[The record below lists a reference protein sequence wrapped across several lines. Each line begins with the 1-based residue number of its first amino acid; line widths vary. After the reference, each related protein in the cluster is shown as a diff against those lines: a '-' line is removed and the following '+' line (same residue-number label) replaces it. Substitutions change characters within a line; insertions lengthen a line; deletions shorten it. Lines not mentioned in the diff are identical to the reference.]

1 MIRHLSIDIETYS
14 SVSIRDAGLYKYV
27 QSGDFKVLLFAYSFD
42 GEYPKIIDL
51 AQGEHIPLDVQI
63 ALFSPEVIKHAYNA
77 AFEWYCL
84 SKHFQ
89 VRAQEKWL
97 SQWRCTMVHGLYC
110 GMIGGLG
117 KVGEALG
124 LPADKQKDRIGS
136 SLIQKFCVPG
146 KTGKPVSP
154 EQEPE
159 KWALFKKYCIQ
170 DVVTEMEVERRL
182 SAFPIPDTVQAEWEQ
197 DMRVNAA
204 GVRLDMDLA
213 EGAVAFSDAE
223 TAGLLAQAKAVTGLS
238 NPNSPAQLKA
248 WIGDNLGEVPSSLS
262 KAAVEELL
270 DREDLPPKVRAA
282 LELRQKLGKTSV
294 SKYKAMLDCVCP
306 DGRIRGLLQFYGA
319 SRTGRWAGRLVQ
331 MQNLPRNYIEE
342 LDYAR
347 DLVKTGR
354 VDELSL
360 VFGNVPD
367 TLSQLIR
374 TAFIPAEGHRFVV
387 ADFSAIEARVIA
399 WLAGE
404 QWRMQAF
411 ADGEDIYC
419 ASASRIYGVPVVKH
433 GENGH
438 LRQKGKIAELACI
451 AEGQLVLT
459 NHGLVPIEQVTTDDL
474 LWDGGGWVKHDGVI
488 YKGEREVITYEGLTA
503 TPDHLVWIRGESRP
517 VHFGTAAACGAH
529 LVQSGNGRH
538 AVRLG
543 EDHRP
548 GEKVEQ
554 NMEQVLRP
562 DRMQELWVGTVDDS
576 GKPYTRNIKRLSAVL
591 SAEADPEMAGQEA
604 HSSKA
609 KMRKS
614 KRRRVCKLRRPRH
627 SLSIS
632 KRYGCGTISDRGVRA
647 SGSGNGDRP
656 DRRQRGLCSGQY
668 PLCDA
673 HEKQSKQ
680 AHNSSDRVRPA
691 LLAIQLHSYYP
702 EAVERYDAGGNHS
715 GCRGRSDG
723 APEVL
728 ETDLRTARVYDIR
741 NAGEH
746 HRFTVSGKL
755 VHNCGYGGSV
765 GAMKAMGGANLTD
778 EELKQIVDDWRKA
791 SPNIPRLWYRLENA
805 AMDAIRTGAPVM
817 ANGLVFRYEGTPEGL
832 RFLTVQL
839 PSGRKL
845 FYCNPFFA
853 PNRFGNDS
861 IHYYGVN
868 TGSWGELETYGGKL
882 TENVVQAIARD
893 CLAFAM
899 KNIKAAGYRIVMHIH
914 DEVILDVPEER
925 ADLDTVCKLMCQPI
939 PWAEGLLLNADGFV
953 GDYYKKD

>member
-1 MIRHLSIDIETYS
+1 MSIDIETYS
-14 SVSIRDAGLYKYV
+14 SVNIKDAGLYKYV

-42 GEYPKIIDL
+42 GGYPKIVDL
-51 AQGEHIPLDVQI
+51 AQGEQIPLDVQI

-89 VRAQEKWL
+89 VGAQEKWL
-97 SQWRCTMVHGLYC
+97 CQWRCTMVHGLYC

-124 LPADKQKDRIGS
+124 LPEDKKKQKIGS

-146 KTGKPVSP
+146 KNGRPVSP
-154 EQEPE
+154 AQEPE

-270 DREDLPPKVRAA
+270 GRDDLPPKVRAA

-331 MQNLPRNYIEE
+331 MQNLPRNYIDE

-347 DLVKTGR
+347 ELVKARR
-354 VDELSL
+354 VQELSL

-374 TAFIPAEGHRFVV
+374 TAFIPAEGHKFVV

-404 QWRMQAF
+404 EWRTEAF
-411 ADGEDIYC
+411 ANGEDIYC
-419 ASASRIYGVPVVKH
+419 ASASRIFGVPVVKH

-438 LRQKGKIAELACI
+438 LRQKGKIAELAC
-451 AEGQLVLT
+451 
-459 NHGLVPIEQVTTDDL
+459 
-474 LWDGGGWVKHDGVI
+474 
-488 YKGEREVITYEGLTA
+488 
-503 TPDHLVWIRGESRP
+503 
-517 VHFGTAAACGAH
+517 
-529 LVQSGNGRH
+529 
-538 AVRLG
+538 
-543 EDHRP
+543 
-548 GEKVEQ
+548 
-554 NMEQVLRP
+554 
-562 DRMQELWVGTVDDS
+562 
-576 GKPYTRNIKRLSAVL
+576 
-591 SAEADPEMAGQEA
+591 
-604 HSSKA
+604 
-609 KMRKS
+609 
-614 KRRRVCKLRRPRH
+614 
-627 SLSIS
+627 
-632 KRYGCGTISDRGVRA
+632 
-647 SGSGNGDRP
+647 
-656 DRRQRGLCSGQY
+656 
-668 PLCDA
+668 
-673 HEKQSKQ
+673 
-680 AHNSSDRVRPA
+680 
-691 LLAIQLHSYYP
+691 
-702 EAVERYDAGGNHS
+702 
-715 GCRGRSDG
+715 
-723 APEVL
+723 
-728 ETDLRTARVYDIR
+728 
-741 NAGEH
+741 
-746 HRFTVSGKL
+746 
-755 VHNCGYGGSV
+755 GYGGSV
-765 GAMKAMGGANLTD
+765 GAMKAMGGDSLNLTD
-778 EELKQIVDDWRKA
+778 VELKQIVDDWRKA
-791 SPNIPRLWYRLENA
+791 SPNIVRLWYELENA
-805 AMDAIRTGAPVM
+805 ALDVCVHGMPVE
-817 ANGLVFRYEGTPEGL
+817 AAGRVFRLEWAREDL
-832 RFLTVQL
+832 RFLTIQL
-839 PSGRKL
+839 PTGRKL
-845 FYCNPFFA
+845 YYCNPYIGE
-853 PNRFGNDS
+853 NRFGKPS
-861 IHYYGVN
+861 LHYWGAN
-868 TGSWGELETYGGKL
+868 TGNWCDLETYGGKL
-882 TENVVQAIARD
+882 AENVVQAIARD
-893 CLAFAM
+893 CLAAALQR
-899 KNIKAAGYRIVMHIH
+899 IEDAGYRIVMHIH

-925 ADLDTVCKLMCQPI
+925 ADLDEICRLMCEPI
-939 PWAEGLLLNADGFV
+939 DWAPGLLLNADGFI

>member
-1 MIRHLSIDIETYS
+1 MRHMSIDIETYS
-14 SVSIRDAGLYKYV
+14 SVNIKDAGLYKYV

-51 AQGEHIPLDVQI
+51 AQGEQIPLDVQI
-63 ALFSPEVIKHAYNA
+63 ALFSPDVIKHAYNA

-97 SQWRCTMVHGLYC
+97 CQWRCTMVHGLYC
-110 GMIGGLG
+110 GLIGGLG
-117 KVGEALG
+117 KIGEALG

-154 EQEPE
+154 AQEPE
-159 KWALFKKYCIQ
+159 KWHLFKQYCVQ
-170 DVVTEMEVERRL
+170 DVVTEMAVEQRL
-182 SAFPIPDTVQAEWEQ
+182 AAFPVPDFVQREWEQ
-197 DMRVNAA
+197 DMRVNAT

-223 TAGLLAQAKAVTGLS
+223 TDGLLAQAQAVTGLK
-238 NPNSPAQLKA
+238 NPNSPAQLKR
-248 WIGDNLGEVPSSLS
+248 WLSDQLGEEITSLS

-270 DREDLPPKVRAA
+270 EREDLPLKVRKA
-282 LELRQKLGKTSV
+282 LGLRQRLGKTSV
-294 SKYKAMLDCVCP
+294 SKYKAMLECVCP

-347 DLVKTGR
+347 ELVKTGR
-354 VDELSL
+354 VEELAL
-360 VFGNVPD
+360 VFGNVPGI
-367 TLSQLIR
+367 LSQLIR

-411 ADGEDIYC
+411 ANGEDIYC

-438 LRQKGKIAELACI
+438 LRQKGKIAELAC
-451 AEGQLVLT
+451 G
-459 NHGLVPIEQVTTDDL
+459 
-474 LWDGGGWVKHDGVI
+474 
-488 YKGEREVITYEGLTA
+488 YE
-503 TPDHLVWIRGESRP
+503 
-517 VHFGTAAACGAH
+517 
-529 LVQSGNGRH
+529 
-538 AVRLG
+538 
-543 EDHRP
+543 
-548 GEKVEQ
+548 
-554 NMEQVLRP
+554 
-562 DRMQELWVGTVDDS
+562 
-576 GKPYTRNIKRLSAVL
+576 
-591 SAEADPEMAGQEA
+591 
-604 HSSKA
+604 
-609 KMRKS
+609 
-614 KRRRVCKLRRPRH
+614 
-627 SLSIS
+627 
-632 KRYGCGTISDRGVRA
+632 
-647 SGSGNGDRP
+647 
-656 DRRQRGLCSGQY
+656 
-668 PLCDA
+668 
-673 HEKQSKQ
+673 
-680 AHNSSDRVRPA
+680 
-691 LLAIQLHSYYP
+691 
-702 EAVERYDAGGNHS
+702 
-715 GCRGRSDG
+715 
-723 APEVL
+723 
-728 ETDLRTARVYDIR
+728 
-741 NAGEH
+741 
-746 HRFTVSGKL
+746 
-755 VHNCGYGGSV
+755 GSV

-791 SPNIPRLWYRLENA
+791 SPNIVRLWYRLENA

-832 RFLTVQL
+832 RFLTIQL

-845 FYCNPFFA
+845 FYANPFFA

-899 KNIKAAGYRIVMHIH
+899 KNIEAAGYRIVMHIH

-925 ADLDTVCKLMCQPI
+925 ADLGEVCKIMCQTA

>member
-1 MIRHLSIDIETYS
+1 MRHMSIDIETYS
-14 SVSIRDAGLYKYV
+14 SVNIKDAGLYKYV

-154 EQEPE
+154 AQEPE

-223 TAGLLAQAKAVTGLS
+223 TAGLLAQAKAVTGLK

-399 WLAGE
+399 WLAGA

-411 ADGEDIYC
+411 ANGEDIYC

-438 LRQKGKIAELACI
+438 LRQKGKIAELA
-451 AEGQLVLT
+451 
-459 NHGLVPIEQVTTDDL
+459 
-474 LWDGGGWVKHDGVI
+474 
-488 YKGEREVITYEGLTA
+488 
-503 TPDHLVWIRGESRP
+503 
-517 VHFGTAAACGAH
+517 
-529 LVQSGNGRH
+529 
-538 AVRLG
+538 
-543 EDHRP
+543 
-548 GEKVEQ
+548 
-554 NMEQVLRP
+554 
-562 DRMQELWVGTVDDS
+562 
-576 GKPYTRNIKRLSAVL
+576 
-591 SAEADPEMAGQEA
+591 
-604 HSSKA
+604 
-609 KMRKS
+609 
-614 KRRRVCKLRRPRH
+614 
-627 SLSIS
+627 
-632 KRYGCGTISDRGVRA
+632 
-647 SGSGNGDRP
+647 
-656 DRRQRGLCSGQY
+656 
-668 PLCDA
+668 
-673 HEKQSKQ
+673 
-680 AHNSSDRVRPA
+680 
-691 LLAIQLHSYYP
+691 
-702 EAVERYDAGGNHS
+702 
-715 GCRGRSDG
+715 
-723 APEVL
+723 
-728 ETDLRTARVYDIR
+728 
-741 NAGEH
+741 
-746 HRFTVSGKL
+746 
-755 VHNCGYGGSV
+755 CGYGGSV

-832 RFLTVQL
+832 RFLTIQL

-845 FYCNPFFA
+845 FYCNPFFGT
-853 PNRFGNDS
+853 NRFGNES
-861 IHYYGVN
+861 LHYYGAN
-868 TGSWGELETYGGKL
+868 TGNWCELETYGGKI

-893 CLAFAM
+893 CLAAAM
-899 KNIKAAGYRIVMHIH
+899 KNIEAAGYQIVMHIH
-914 DEVILDVPEER
+914 DEVILDAPADR

>member
-89 VRAQEKWL
+89 VSAPEKWL

-117 KVGEALG
+117 KVGETLG

-136 SLIQKFCVPG
+136 SLIQRFCVPG

-154 EQEPE
+154 AQEPE
-159 KWALFKKYCIQ
+159 KWTLFKKYCIQ

-223 TAGLLAQAKAVTGLS
+223 TAGLMEQARAVTGLK

-438 LRQKGKIAELACI
+438 LRQKGKIAELAC
-451 AEGQLVLT
+451 
-459 NHGLVPIEQVTTDDL
+459 
-474 LWDGGGWVKHDGVI
+474 
-488 YKGEREVITYEGLTA
+488 
-503 TPDHLVWIRGESRP
+503 
-517 VHFGTAAACGAH
+517 
-529 LVQSGNGRH
+529 
-538 AVRLG
+538 
-543 EDHRP
+543 
-548 GEKVEQ
+548 
-554 NMEQVLRP
+554 
-562 DRMQELWVGTVDDS
+562 
-576 GKPYTRNIKRLSAVL
+576 
-591 SAEADPEMAGQEA
+591 
-604 HSSKA
+604 
-609 KMRKS
+609 
-614 KRRRVCKLRRPRH
+614 
-627 SLSIS
+627 
-632 KRYGCGTISDRGVRA
+632 
-647 SGSGNGDRP
+647 
-656 DRRQRGLCSGQY
+656 
-668 PLCDA
+668 
-673 HEKQSKQ
+673 
-680 AHNSSDRVRPA
+680 
-691 LLAIQLHSYYP
+691 
-702 EAVERYDAGGNHS
+702 
-715 GCRGRSDG
+715 
-723 APEVL
+723 
-728 ETDLRTARVYDIR
+728 
-741 NAGEH
+741 
-746 HRFTVSGKL
+746 
-755 VHNCGYGGSV
+755 GYGGSV

-832 RFLTVQL
+832 RFLTIQL

-845 FYCNPFFA
+845 FYCNPFFGM
-853 PNRFGNDS
+853 NRFGNDS

-868 TGSWGELETYGGKL
+868 TGNWCELETYGGKI

-893 CLAFAM
+893 CLAAAM
-899 KNIKAAGYRIVMHIH
+899 KNIEAAGYQIVMHIH
-914 DEVILDVPEER
+914 DEVILDAPADR

-939 PWAEGLLLNADGFV
+939 PWAAGLLLNADGFV

>member
-1 MIRHLSIDIETYS
+1 
-14 SVSIRDAGLYKYV
+14 
-27 QSGDFKVLLFAYSFD
+27 
-42 GEYPKIIDL
+42 
-51 AQGEHIPLDVQI
+51 
-63 ALFSPEVIKHAYNA
+63 
-77 AFEWYCL
+77 
-84 SKHFQ
+84 
-89 VRAQEKWL
+89 
-97 SQWRCTMVHGLYC
+97 
-110 GMIGGLG
+110 
-117 KVGEALG
+117 
-124 LPADKQKDRIGS
+124 
-136 SLIQKFCVPG
+136 
-146 KTGKPVSP
+146 
-154 EQEPE
+154 
-159 KWALFKKYCIQ
+159 
-170 DVVTEMEVERRL
+170 
-182 SAFPIPDTVQAEWEQ
+182 
-197 DMRVNAA
+197 
-204 GVRLDMDLA
+204 MDLA

-374 TAFIPAEGHRFVV
+374 TALIPAEGHRFVV

-404 QWRMQAF
+404 QWRMRAF

-438 LRQKGKIAELACI
+438 LRQKGKIAELA
-451 AEGQLVLT
+451 
-459 NHGLVPIEQVTTDDL
+459 
-474 LWDGGGWVKHDGVI
+474 
-488 YKGEREVITYEGLTA
+488 
-503 TPDHLVWIRGESRP
+503 
-517 VHFGTAAACGAH
+517 
-529 LVQSGNGRH
+529 
-538 AVRLG
+538 
-543 EDHRP
+543 
-548 GEKVEQ
+548 
-554 NMEQVLRP
+554 
-562 DRMQELWVGTVDDS
+562 
-576 GKPYTRNIKRLSAVL
+576 
-591 SAEADPEMAGQEA
+591 
-604 HSSKA
+604 
-609 KMRKS
+609 
-614 KRRRVCKLRRPRH
+614 
-627 SLSIS
+627 
-632 KRYGCGTISDRGVRA
+632 
-647 SGSGNGDRP
+647 
-656 DRRQRGLCSGQY
+656 
-668 PLCDA
+668 
-673 HEKQSKQ
+673 
-680 AHNSSDRVRPA
+680 
-691 LLAIQLHSYYP
+691 
-702 EAVERYDAGGNHS
+702 
-715 GCRGRSDG
+715 
-723 APEVL
+723 
-728 ETDLRTARVYDIR
+728 
-741 NAGEH
+741 
-746 HRFTVSGKL
+746 
-755 VHNCGYGGSV
+755 CGYGGSV

-832 RFLTVQL
+832 RFLTIQL

-845 FYCNPFFA
+845 FYCNPFFGT
-853 PNRFGNDS
+853 NRFGNES
-861 IHYYGVN
+861 LHYWGAN
-868 TGSWGELETYGGKL
+868 TGNWCELETYGGKI

-893 CLAFAM
+893 CLAAAM
-899 KNIKAAGYRIVMHIH
+899 KNIEAAGYQIVMHIH
-914 DEVILDVPEER
+914 DEVILDAPADR

-939 PWAEGLLLNADGFV
+939 PWAEGLMLNADGFV

>member
-1 MIRHLSIDIETYS
+1 MGHMSIDIETRS
-14 SVSIRDAGLYKYV
+14 GVDIKKAGLYKYV

-63 ALFSPEVIKHAYNA
+63 ALFSPEYVKHAYNA

-117 KVGEALG
+117 KIGAALG
-124 LPADKQKDRIGS
+124 LPADKQKDKIGS
-136 SLIQKFCVPG
+136 TLIQKFCVPG
-146 KTGKPVSP
+146 KKGFVSP
-154 EQEPE
+154 AQEPQ
-159 KWALFKKYCIQ
+159 KWELFKSYCVQ

-213 EGAVAFSDAE
+213 EGAVAFSEAE
-223 TAGLLAQAKAVTGLS
+223 TDGLMEQARAVTGLK

-347 DLVKTGR
+347 DLVRTGR

-411 ADGEDIYC
+411 ANGEDIYC

-438 LRQKGKIAELACI
+438 LRQKGKIAELA
-451 AEGQLVLT
+451 
-459 NHGLVPIEQVTTDDL
+459 
-474 LWDGGGWVKHDGVI
+474 
-488 YKGEREVITYEGLTA
+488 
-503 TPDHLVWIRGESRP
+503 
-517 VHFGTAAACGAH
+517 
-529 LVQSGNGRH
+529 
-538 AVRLG
+538 
-543 EDHRP
+543 
-548 GEKVEQ
+548 
-554 NMEQVLRP
+554 
-562 DRMQELWVGTVDDS
+562 
-576 GKPYTRNIKRLSAVL
+576 
-591 SAEADPEMAGQEA
+591 
-604 HSSKA
+604 
-609 KMRKS
+609 
-614 KRRRVCKLRRPRH
+614 
-627 SLSIS
+627 
-632 KRYGCGTISDRGVRA
+632 
-647 SGSGNGDRP
+647 
-656 DRRQRGLCSGQY
+656 
-668 PLCDA
+668 
-673 HEKQSKQ
+673 
-680 AHNSSDRVRPA
+680 
-691 LLAIQLHSYYP
+691 
-702 EAVERYDAGGNHS
+702 
-715 GCRGRSDG
+715 
-723 APEVL
+723 
-728 ETDLRTARVYDIR
+728 
-741 NAGEH
+741 
-746 HRFTVSGKL
+746 
-755 VHNCGYGGSV
+755 CGYGGSV

-805 AMDAIRTGAPVM
+805 AMDAIRTGAPVI
-817 ANGLVFRYEGTPEGL
+817 ANGLIFRYEGTPEGL
-832 RFLTVQL
+832 RFLTIQL

-861 IHYYGVN
+861 IHYYGAN
-868 TGSWGELETYGGKL
+868 TGNWCELETYGGKL

-899 KNIKAAGYRIVMHIH
+899 KNIGAAGYQIVMHIH
-914 DEVILDVPEER
+914 DEVILDAPADR
-925 ADLDTVCKLMCQPI
+925 ADLDTVCKLMCQTP

>member
-1 MIRHLSIDIETYS
+1 MRHMSIDIETYS
-14 SVSIRDAGLYKYV
+14 SVNIKDAGLYKYV

-42 GEYPKIIDL
+42 GSIPVVVDL
-51 AQGEHIPLDVQI
+51 AQGEHIPSEVRM
-63 ALFSPEVIKHAYNA
+63 ALFSDDVIKHAYNA

-84 SKHFQ
+84 SKYFG
-89 VRAQEKWL
+89 VNEPKYWL
-97 SQWRCTMVHGLYC
+97 RQWRCTMVHGLYC
-110 GMIGGLG
+110 GLIGGLG

-146 KTGKPVSP
+146 KTGKPVTP
-154 EQEPE
+154 TQEPE

-213 EGAVAFSDAE
+213 EGAVAFSAAE
-223 TAGLLAQAKAVTGLS
+223 TDDLIAQAKALTGLS
-238 NPNSPAQLKA
+238 NPNSPAQLKR

-262 KAAVEELL
+262 KAAVEEMLER
-270 DREDLPPKVRAA
+270 DDLSPKVGAV

-404 QWRMQAF
+404 QWRMDAF
-411 ADGEDIYC
+411 ANGEDIYC
-419 ASASRIYGVPVVKH
+419 ASASKIYGVPVVKH

-438 LRQKGKIAELACI
+438 LRQKGKIAELAC
-451 AEGQLVLT
+451 
-459 NHGLVPIEQVTTDDL
+459 
-474 LWDGGGWVKHDGVI
+474 
-488 YKGEREVITYEGLTA
+488 
-503 TPDHLVWIRGESRP
+503 
-517 VHFGTAAACGAH
+517 
-529 LVQSGNGRH
+529 
-538 AVRLG
+538 
-543 EDHRP
+543 
-548 GEKVEQ
+548 
-554 NMEQVLRP
+554 
-562 DRMQELWVGTVDDS
+562 
-576 GKPYTRNIKRLSAVL
+576 
-591 SAEADPEMAGQEA
+591 
-604 HSSKA
+604 
-609 KMRKS
+609 
-614 KRRRVCKLRRPRH
+614 
-627 SLSIS
+627 
-632 KRYGCGTISDRGVRA
+632 
-647 SGSGNGDRP
+647 
-656 DRRQRGLCSGQY
+656 
-668 PLCDA
+668 
-673 HEKQSKQ
+673 
-680 AHNSSDRVRPA
+680 
-691 LLAIQLHSYYP
+691 
-702 EAVERYDAGGNHS
+702 
-715 GCRGRSDG
+715 
-723 APEVL
+723 
-728 ETDLRTARVYDIR
+728 
-741 NAGEH
+741 
-746 HRFTVSGKL
+746 
-755 VHNCGYGGSV
+755 GYQGSV
-765 GAMKAMGGANLTD
+765 GAMKAMGGTNMSD

-791 SPNIPRLWYRLENA
+791 SPNIVRLWYRLENA

-832 RFLTVQL
+832 RFLTIQL

-845 FYCNPFFA
+845 FYCNPFFGT
-853 PNRFGNDS
+853 NRFGNES
-861 IHYYGVN
+861 LHYWGAN
-868 TGSWGELETYGGKL
+868 TGNWCELETYGGKL

-893 CLAFAM
+893 CLAAALQR
-899 KNIKAAGYRIVMHIH
+899 IEDAGYRIVMHIH

-925 ADLDTVCKLMCQPI
+925 ADLDEICRLMCKPI
-939 PWAEGLLLNADGFV
+939 DWAPGLLLNADGFV

>member
-51 AQGEHIPLDVQI
+51 AQGERLPLDVQI

-124 LPADKQKDRIGS
+124 LPADKQKDRIGG
-136 SLIQKFCVPG
+136 SLIQKFCAPG

-154 EQEPE
+154 AQEPE

-411 ADGEDIYC
+411 ANGEDIYC

-438 LRQKGKIAELACI
+438 LREKGKIAELA
-451 AEGQLVLT
+451 
-459 NHGLVPIEQVTTDDL
+459 
-474 LWDGGGWVKHDGVI
+474 
-488 YKGEREVITYEGLTA
+488 
-503 TPDHLVWIRGESRP
+503 
-517 VHFGTAAACGAH
+517 
-529 LVQSGNGRH
+529 
-538 AVRLG
+538 
-543 EDHRP
+543 
-548 GEKVEQ
+548 
-554 NMEQVLRP
+554 
-562 DRMQELWVGTVDDS
+562 
-576 GKPYTRNIKRLSAVL
+576 
-591 SAEADPEMAGQEA
+591 
-604 HSSKA
+604 
-609 KMRKS
+609 
-614 KRRRVCKLRRPRH
+614 
-627 SLSIS
+627 
-632 KRYGCGTISDRGVRA
+632 
-647 SGSGNGDRP
+647 
-656 DRRQRGLCSGQY
+656 
-668 PLCDA
+668 
-673 HEKQSKQ
+673 
-680 AHNSSDRVRPA
+680 
-691 LLAIQLHSYYP
+691 
-702 EAVERYDAGGNHS
+702 
-715 GCRGRSDG
+715 
-723 APEVL
+723 
-728 ETDLRTARVYDIR
+728 
-741 NAGEH
+741 
-746 HRFTVSGKL
+746 
-755 VHNCGYGGSV
+755 CGYGGSV

-845 FYCNPFFA
+845 FYCNPFFGT
-853 PNRFGNDS
+853 NRFGNES
-861 IHYYGVN
+861 LHYYGAN
-868 TGSWGELETYGGKL
+868 TGNWCELETYGGKI

-893 CLAFAM
+893 CLAAAM
-899 KNIKAAGYRIVMHIH
+899 KNIEAAGYQIVMHIH
-914 DEVILDVPEER
+914 DEVILDVPADR

-939 PWAEGLLLNADGFV
+939 PWAAGLLLNADGFV

>member
-1 MIRHLSIDIETYS
+1 MSIDIETYS
-14 SVSIRDAGLYKYV
+14 SISIRDAGLYKYV

-42 GEYPKIIDL
+42 GEMPKIIDL
-51 AQGEHIPLDVQI
+51 AQGEQIPLDVQI

-124 LPADKQKDRIGS
+124 LPADKQKDRIGG

-146 KTGKPVSP
+146 KNGKPVSP
-154 EQEPE
+154 AQEPE

-213 EGAVAFSDAE
+213 GGAVAFSDAE

-238 NPNSPAQLKA
+238 NPNSPAQLKS
-248 WIGDNLGEVPSSLS
+248 WIGDNLGDVPSSLS

-404 QWRMQAF
+404 HWRMQAF

-438 LRQKGKIAELACI
+438 LRQKGKIAELA
-451 AEGQLVLT
+451 
-459 NHGLVPIEQVTTDDL
+459 
-474 LWDGGGWVKHDGVI
+474 
-488 YKGEREVITYEGLTA
+488 
-503 TPDHLVWIRGESRP
+503 
-517 VHFGTAAACGAH
+517 
-529 LVQSGNGRH
+529 
-538 AVRLG
+538 
-543 EDHRP
+543 
-548 GEKVEQ
+548 
-554 NMEQVLRP
+554 
-562 DRMQELWVGTVDDS
+562 
-576 GKPYTRNIKRLSAVL
+576 
-591 SAEADPEMAGQEA
+591 
-604 HSSKA
+604 
-609 KMRKS
+609 
-614 KRRRVCKLRRPRH
+614 
-627 SLSIS
+627 
-632 KRYGCGTISDRGVRA
+632 
-647 SGSGNGDRP
+647 
-656 DRRQRGLCSGQY
+656 
-668 PLCDA
+668 
-673 HEKQSKQ
+673 
-680 AHNSSDRVRPA
+680 
-691 LLAIQLHSYYP
+691 
-702 EAVERYDAGGNHS
+702 
-715 GCRGRSDG
+715 
-723 APEVL
+723 
-728 ETDLRTARVYDIR
+728 
-741 NAGEH
+741 
-746 HRFTVSGKL
+746 
-755 VHNCGYGGSV
+755 CGYGGSV

-832 RFLTVQL
+832 RFLTIQL

-845 FYCNPFFA
+845 FYCNPFFGL
-853 PNRFGNDS
+853 NRFGNES
-861 IHYYGVN
+861 LHYWGAN
-868 TGSWGELETYGGKL
+868 TGNWTELETYGGKL

-893 CLAFAM
+893 CLAAAM
-899 KNIKAAGYRIVMHIH
+899 KNIEAVGYQIVMHIH
-914 DEVILDVPEER
+914 DEVILDVPVER

>member
-42 GEYPKIIDL
+42 GEVPKIVDL
-51 AQGEHIPLDVQI
+51 EQGEHIPLDVQI

-124 LPADKQKDRIGS
+124 LPADKQKDRIGG

-146 KTGKPVSP
+146 KNGKPVSP
-154 EQEPE
+154 AQEPE

-182 SAFPIPDTVQAEWEQ
+182 SVFPIPDTVQAEWEQ

-248 WIGDNLGEVPSSLS
+248 WIGDNLGDVPSSLS

-294 SKYKAMLDCVCP
+294 SKYKAMIDCVCQ

-331 MQNLPRNYIEE
+331 MQNLPRNYIAE

-347 DLVKTGR
+347 DLVKTRR
-354 VDELSL
+354 VQELSF

-438 LRQKGKIAELACI
+438 LRQKGKIAELAC
-451 AEGQLVLT
+451 
-459 NHGLVPIEQVTTDDL
+459 
-474 LWDGGGWVKHDGVI
+474 
-488 YKGEREVITYEGLTA
+488 
-503 TPDHLVWIRGESRP
+503 
-517 VHFGTAAACGAH
+517 
-529 LVQSGNGRH
+529 
-538 AVRLG
+538 
-543 EDHRP
+543 
-548 GEKVEQ
+548 
-554 NMEQVLRP
+554 
-562 DRMQELWVGTVDDS
+562 
-576 GKPYTRNIKRLSAVL
+576 
-591 SAEADPEMAGQEA
+591 
-604 HSSKA
+604 
-609 KMRKS
+609 
-614 KRRRVCKLRRPRH
+614 
-627 SLSIS
+627 
-632 KRYGCGTISDRGVRA
+632 
-647 SGSGNGDRP
+647 
-656 DRRQRGLCSGQY
+656 
-668 PLCDA
+668 
-673 HEKQSKQ
+673 
-680 AHNSSDRVRPA
+680 
-691 LLAIQLHSYYP
+691 
-702 EAVERYDAGGNHS
+702 
-715 GCRGRSDG
+715 
-723 APEVL
+723 
-728 ETDLRTARVYDIR
+728 
-741 NAGEH
+741 
-746 HRFTVSGKL
+746 
-755 VHNCGYGGSV
+755 GYGGSV

-832 RFLTVQL
+832 RFLTIQL

-845 FYCNPFFA
+845 FYCNPFFGM
-853 PNRFGNDS
+853 NRFGNES
-861 IHYYGVN
+861 LHYYGAN
-868 TGSWGELETYGGKL
+868 TGNWCELETYGGKI

-893 CLAFAM
+893 CLAAAM
-899 KNIKAAGYRIVMHIH
+899 KNIEAAGYQIVMHIH
-914 DEVILDVPEER
+914 DEVILDAPVDR

>member
-154 EQEPE
+154 AQEPE

-411 ADGEDIYC
+411 ANGEDIYC

-438 LRQKGKIAELACI
+438 LRQKGKIAELA
-451 AEGQLVLT
+451 
-459 NHGLVPIEQVTTDDL
+459 
-474 LWDGGGWVKHDGVI
+474 
-488 YKGEREVITYEGLTA
+488 
-503 TPDHLVWIRGESRP
+503 
-517 VHFGTAAACGAH
+517 
-529 LVQSGNGRH
+529 
-538 AVRLG
+538 
-543 EDHRP
+543 
-548 GEKVEQ
+548 
-554 NMEQVLRP
+554 
-562 DRMQELWVGTVDDS
+562 
-576 GKPYTRNIKRLSAVL
+576 
-591 SAEADPEMAGQEA
+591 
-604 HSSKA
+604 
-609 KMRKS
+609 
-614 KRRRVCKLRRPRH
+614 
-627 SLSIS
+627 
-632 KRYGCGTISDRGVRA
+632 
-647 SGSGNGDRP
+647 
-656 DRRQRGLCSGQY
+656 
-668 PLCDA
+668 
-673 HEKQSKQ
+673 
-680 AHNSSDRVRPA
+680 
-691 LLAIQLHSYYP
+691 
-702 EAVERYDAGGNHS
+702 
-715 GCRGRSDG
+715 
-723 APEVL
+723 
-728 ETDLRTARVYDIR
+728 
-741 NAGEH
+741 
-746 HRFTVSGKL
+746 
-755 VHNCGYGGSV
+755 CGYGGSV

-832 RFLTVQL
+832 RFLTIQL

-845 FYCNPFFA
+845 FYCNPFFGT
-853 PNRFGNDS
+853 NRFGNES
-861 IHYYGVN
+861 LHYYGAN
-868 TGSWGELETYGGKL
+868 TGNWCELETYGGKI

-893 CLAFAM
+893 CLAAAM
-899 KNIKAAGYRIVMHIH
+899 KNIEAAGYQIVMHIH
-914 DEVILDVPEER
+914 DEVILDVPAER
-925 ADLDTVCKLMCQPI
+925 ADLDAVCKIMCQTP

>member
-1 MIRHLSIDIETYS
+1 MNADLCPARGIGRQDASAGSAPDYGSASVMRHMSIDIETYS
-14 SVSIRDAGLYKYV
+14 SVNIKDAGLYRYV

-51 AQGEHIPLDVQI
+51 AQGEQIPLDVQI
-63 ALFSPEVIKHAYNA
+63 ALFSPDVIKHAYNA

-97 SQWRCTMVHGLYC
+97 CQWRCTMVHRLYC
-110 GMIGGLG
+110 GLIGGLG
-117 KVGEALG
+117 KIGEALG

-146 KTGKPVSP
+146 KNGKPVTP
-154 EQEPE
+154 AQEPE
-159 KWALFKKYCIQ
+159 KWALFKKYCVQ

-197 DMRVNAA
+197 DMRINAT

-213 EGAVAFSDAE
+213 EGAKAYADAE
-223 TAGLLAQAKAVTGLS
+223 LEGLKTQFQALTGV
-238 NPNSPAQLKA
+238 NPKSPAQVKA
-248 WIGDNLGEVPSSLS
+248 WLSDQLGEEISSTN
-262 KAAVEELL
+262 KATVEELL
-270 DREDLPPKVRAA
+270 EREDLPLKVRKA
-282 LELRQKLGKTSV
+282 LELRQRLGKTSV
-294 SKYKAMLDCVCP
+294 SKYKAMLKCVCP

-354 VDELSL
+354 VDELAF

-411 ADGEDIYC
+411 ANGEDIYC

-438 LRQKGKIAELACI
+438 LRQKGKIAELAC
-451 AEGQLVLT
+451 
-459 NHGLVPIEQVTTDDL
+459 
-474 LWDGGGWVKHDGVI
+474 
-488 YKGEREVITYEGLTA
+488 
-503 TPDHLVWIRGESRP
+503 
-517 VHFGTAAACGAH
+517 
-529 LVQSGNGRH
+529 
-538 AVRLG
+538 
-543 EDHRP
+543 
-548 GEKVEQ
+548 
-554 NMEQVLRP
+554 
-562 DRMQELWVGTVDDS
+562 
-576 GKPYTRNIKRLSAVL
+576 
-591 SAEADPEMAGQEA
+591 
-604 HSSKA
+604 
-609 KMRKS
+609 
-614 KRRRVCKLRRPRH
+614 
-627 SLSIS
+627 
-632 KRYGCGTISDRGVRA
+632 
-647 SGSGNGDRP
+647 
-656 DRRQRGLCSGQY
+656 
-668 PLCDA
+668 
-673 HEKQSKQ
+673 
-680 AHNSSDRVRPA
+680 
-691 LLAIQLHSYYP
+691 
-702 EAVERYDAGGNHS
+702 
-715 GCRGRSDG
+715 
-723 APEVL
+723 
-728 ETDLRTARVYDIR
+728 
-741 NAGEH
+741 
-746 HRFTVSGKL
+746 
-755 VHNCGYGGSV
+755 GYGGSV

-791 SPNIPRLWYRLENA
+791 SPNIVRLWYQLEQA
-805 AMDAIRTGAPVM
+805 AMDAIRTGQAVG
-817 ANGLVFRYEGTPEGL
+817 AHGLFFRYELAETAPTFAEGIGRQMPAGAPRTEGL
-832 RFLTVQL
+832 RFLTIRL

-845 FYCNPFFA
+845 FYCNPFFGL
-853 PNRFGNDS
+853 NRFGNES
-861 IHYYGVN
+861 LHYWGAN
-868 TGSWGELETYGGKL
+868 TGNWRELETYGGKI

-893 CLAFAM
+893 CLAAAM
-899 KNIKAAGYRIVMHIH
+899 KNIEAAGYQIVMHIH
-914 DEVILDVPEER
+914 DEVILDAPADR

-939 PWAEGLLLNADGFV
+939 PWAAGLLLNADGFV

>member
-1 MIRHLSIDIETYS
+1 MSIDIETYS

-124 LPADKQKDRIGS
+124 LPADKQKDRIGG

-154 EQEPE
+154 AQEPE

-248 WIGDNLGEVPSSLS
+248 WIGDNFGEVPTSLS

-404 QWRMQAF
+404 QWRIQAF

-438 LRQKGKIAELACI
+438 LRQKGKIAELAC
-451 AEGQLVLT
+451 
-459 NHGLVPIEQVTTDDL
+459 
-474 LWDGGGWVKHDGVI
+474 
-488 YKGEREVITYEGLTA
+488 
-503 TPDHLVWIRGESRP
+503 
-517 VHFGTAAACGAH
+517 
-529 LVQSGNGRH
+529 
-538 AVRLG
+538 
-543 EDHRP
+543 
-548 GEKVEQ
+548 
-554 NMEQVLRP
+554 
-562 DRMQELWVGTVDDS
+562 
-576 GKPYTRNIKRLSAVL
+576 
-591 SAEADPEMAGQEA
+591 
-604 HSSKA
+604 
-609 KMRKS
+609 
-614 KRRRVCKLRRPRH
+614 
-627 SLSIS
+627 
-632 KRYGCGTISDRGVRA
+632 
-647 SGSGNGDRP
+647 
-656 DRRQRGLCSGQY
+656 
-668 PLCDA
+668 
-673 HEKQSKQ
+673 
-680 AHNSSDRVRPA
+680 
-691 LLAIQLHSYYP
+691 
-702 EAVERYDAGGNHS
+702 
-715 GCRGRSDG
+715 
-723 APEVL
+723 
-728 ETDLRTARVYDIR
+728 
-741 NAGEH
+741 
-746 HRFTVSGKL
+746 
-755 VHNCGYGGSV
+755 GYGGSV
-765 GAMKAMGGANLTD
+765 GAMK
-778 EELKQIVDDWRKA
+778 
-791 SPNIPRLWYRLENA
+791 S
-805 AMDAIRTGAPVM
+805 
-817 ANGLVFRYEGTPEGL
+817 
-832 RFLTVQL
+832 
-839 PSGRKL
+839 
-845 FYCNPFFA
+845 
-853 PNRFGNDS
+853 
-861 IHYYGVN
+861 
-868 TGSWGELETYGGKL
+868 
-882 TENVVQAIARD
+882 
-893 CLAFAM
+893 
-899 KNIKAAGYRIVMHIH
+899 
-914 DEVILDVPEER
+914 
-925 ADLDTVCKLMCQPI
+925 
-939 PWAEGLLLNADGFV
+939 
-953 GDYYKKD
+953 

>member
-1 MIRHLSIDIETYS
+1 MRHMSIDIETYS

-42 GEYPKIIDL
+42 GEVPKIIDL
-51 AQGEHIPLDVQI
+51 AQGEQIPLDVQI

-136 SLIQKFCVPG
+136 SLIQKFCVPDKNG
-146 KTGKPVSP
+146 RQVKPA
-154 EQEPE
+154 QEPQ
-159 KWALFKKYCIQ
+159 KWQLFKKYCIQ

-213 EGAVAFSDAE
+213 EGAIAFSDAE
-223 TAGLLAQAKAVTGLS
+223 TADLIAQAKALTGLS
-238 NPNSPAQLKA
+238 NPNSPAQLKS
-248 WIGDNLGEVPSSLS
+248 WIGDNLGEVPASLS

-270 DREDLPPKVRAA
+270 EREDLPPKVEAM

-294 SKYKAMLDCVCP
+294 SKYKAMIDCVCQ

-331 MQNLPRNYIEE
+331 MQNLPRNYIAE

-347 DLVKTGR
+347 DLVKTRR
-354 VDELSL
+354 VQELSF

-404 QWRMQAF
+404 TWRMEAF
-411 ADGEDIYC
+411 RKGEDIYC
-419 ASASRIYGVPVVKH
+419 ASASHIFGVPVVKH

-438 LRQKGKIAELACI
+438 LRQKGKIAELAC
-451 AEGQLVLT
+451 
-459 NHGLVPIEQVTTDDL
+459 
-474 LWDGGGWVKHDGVI
+474 
-488 YKGEREVITYEGLTA
+488 
-503 TPDHLVWIRGESRP
+503 
-517 VHFGTAAACGAH
+517 
-529 LVQSGNGRH
+529 
-538 AVRLG
+538 
-543 EDHRP
+543 
-548 GEKVEQ
+548 
-554 NMEQVLRP
+554 
-562 DRMQELWVGTVDDS
+562 
-576 GKPYTRNIKRLSAVL
+576 
-591 SAEADPEMAGQEA
+591 
-604 HSSKA
+604 
-609 KMRKS
+609 
-614 KRRRVCKLRRPRH
+614 
-627 SLSIS
+627 
-632 KRYGCGTISDRGVRA
+632 
-647 SGSGNGDRP
+647 
-656 DRRQRGLCSGQY
+656 
-668 PLCDA
+668 
-673 HEKQSKQ
+673 
-680 AHNSSDRVRPA
+680 
-691 LLAIQLHSYYP
+691 
-702 EAVERYDAGGNHS
+702 
-715 GCRGRSDG
+715 
-723 APEVL
+723 
-728 ETDLRTARVYDIR
+728 
-741 NAGEH
+741 
-746 HRFTVSGKL
+746 
-755 VHNCGYGGSV
+755 GYGGSV
-765 GAMKAMGGANLTD
+765 GAMKAMGGAELPD

-791 SPNIPRLWYRLENA
+791 SPHIVRLWYQLENA
-805 AMDAIRTGAPVM
+805 AMEAVRSGGPISAV
-817 ANGLVFRYEGTPEGL
+817 GLVFRHEQTPEGL
-832 RFLTVQL
+832 RFLTIEI

-845 FYCNPFFA
+845 FYCNPFFGT
-853 PNRFGNDS
+853 NRFGNES
-861 IHYYGVN
+861 LHYYGAN
-868 TGSWGELETYGGKL
+868 TGNWCELETYGGKI

-893 CLAFAM
+893 CLAAAM
-899 KNIKAAGYRIVMHIH
+899 KNIEAAGYQIVMHIH
-914 DEVILDVPEER
+914 DEVILDAPAER

>member
-1 MIRHLSIDIETYS
+1 MRHMSIDIETHS
-14 SVSIRDAGLYKYV
+14 SVNIKDAGLYKYV

-97 SQWRCTMVHGLYC
+97 NQWRCTMVHGLYC

-124 LPADKQKDRIGS
+124 LPADKQKDRIGG

-146 KTGKPVSP
+146 KTGKPVTP
-154 EQEPE
+154 TQEPE
-159 KWALFKKYCIQ
+159 KWALFKKYCVQ

-213 EGAVAFSDAE
+213 EGAKAYADAE
-223 TAGLLAQAKAVTGLS
+223 LAGLKEQFVALTGV
-238 NPNSPAQLKA
+238 NPKSPAQVKA
-248 WIGDNLGEVPSSLS
+248 WLTEQLGEEISSTN
-262 KAAVEELL
+262 KATVEELL
-270 DREDLPPKVRAA
+270 EREDLPLKVRKA
-282 LELRQKLGKTSV
+282 LELRQRLGKTSV

-354 VDELSL
+354 VDELSM

-419 ASASRIYGVPVVKH
+419 ASASKIYGVPVVKH

-438 LRQKGKIAELACI
+438 LRQKGKIAELAC
-451 AEGQLVLT
+451 
-459 NHGLVPIEQVTTDDL
+459 
-474 LWDGGGWVKHDGVI
+474 
-488 YKGEREVITYEGLTA
+488 
-503 TPDHLVWIRGESRP
+503 
-517 VHFGTAAACGAH
+517 
-529 LVQSGNGRH
+529 
-538 AVRLG
+538 
-543 EDHRP
+543 
-548 GEKVEQ
+548 
-554 NMEQVLRP
+554 
-562 DRMQELWVGTVDDS
+562 
-576 GKPYTRNIKRLSAVL
+576 
-591 SAEADPEMAGQEA
+591 
-604 HSSKA
+604 
-609 KMRKS
+609 
-614 KRRRVCKLRRPRH
+614 
-627 SLSIS
+627 
-632 KRYGCGTISDRGVRA
+632 
-647 SGSGNGDRP
+647 
-656 DRRQRGLCSGQY
+656 
-668 PLCDA
+668 
-673 HEKQSKQ
+673 
-680 AHNSSDRVRPA
+680 
-691 LLAIQLHSYYP
+691 
-702 EAVERYDAGGNHS
+702 
-715 GCRGRSDG
+715 
-723 APEVL
+723 
-728 ETDLRTARVYDIR
+728 
-741 NAGEH
+741 
-746 HRFTVSGKL
+746 
-755 VHNCGYGGSV
+755 GYQGSV
-765 GAMKAMGGANLTD
+765 GAMKAMGGTNMSD

-791 SPNIPRLWYRLENA
+791 SPNIVRLWYQIENA
-805 AMDAIRTGAPVM
+805 AMDVIRTGA
-817 ANGLVFRYEGTPEGL
+817 ALDAAGLIFRYEGAPDGL
-832 RFLTVQL
+832 RFLTIQL

-845 FYCNPFFA
+845 YYCNPSFGQ
-853 PNRFGNDS
+853 NRFGNTS
-861 IHYYGVN
+861 LNYWGAN
-868 TGSWGELETYGGKL
+868 TGNWRQLETYGGKL

-893 CLAFAM
+893 CLAAALQR
-899 KNIKAAGYRIVMHIH
+899 IEDAGYQIVMHIH
-914 DEVILDVPEER
+914 DEVILDVPAER
-925 ADLDTVCKLMCQPI
+925 ADLDEICRLMCKPI
-939 PWAEGLLLNADGFV
+939 DWAPGLLLNADGFV

>member
-1 MIRHLSIDIETYS
+1 MRHMSIDIETYS
-14 SVSIRDAGLYKYV
+14 SVNIKDAGLYRYV

-51 AQGEHIPLDVQI
+51 AQGEQIPLDVQI
-63 ALFSPEVIKHAYNA
+63 ALFSPDVIKHAYNA

-97 SQWRCTMVHGLYC
+97 CQWRCTMVHGLYC

-124 LPADKQKDRIGS
+124 LPKDKQKDKIGS

-146 KTGKPVSP
+146 KNGKPVSP
-154 EQEPE
+154 AQEPE
-159 KWALFKKYCIQ
+159 KWRLFKQYCVQ
-170 DVVTEMEVERRL
+170 DVVTEMAVEQRL
-182 SAFPIPDTVQAEWEQ
+182 AAFPVPDFVQREWEQ

-213 EGAVAFSDAE
+213 EGAKAYADAE
-223 TAGLLAQAKAVTGLS
+223 LEGLKTQFQALS
-238 NPNSPAQLKA
+238 GVNPKSPAQVKA
-248 WIGDNLGEVPSSLS
+248 WLSDQLGEEISSTN
-262 KAAVEELL
+262 KATVEELL
-270 DREDLPPKVRAA
+270 EREDLPLKVRKA
-282 LELRQKLGKTSV
+282 LELRQRLGKTSV
-294 SKYKAMLDCVCP
+294 SKYKAMLKCVCP

-347 DLVKTGR
+347 DLVKTRR
-354 VDELSL
+354 VDELAF

-399 WLAGE
+399 WFAGE

-411 ADGEDIYC
+411 ANGEDIYC

-438 LRQKGKIAELACI
+438 LRQKGKIAELA
-451 AEGQLVLT
+451 
-459 NHGLVPIEQVTTDDL
+459 
-474 LWDGGGWVKHDGVI
+474 
-488 YKGEREVITYEGLTA
+488 
-503 TPDHLVWIRGESRP
+503 
-517 VHFGTAAACGAH
+517 
-529 LVQSGNGRH
+529 
-538 AVRLG
+538 
-543 EDHRP
+543 
-548 GEKVEQ
+548 
-554 NMEQVLRP
+554 
-562 DRMQELWVGTVDDS
+562 
-576 GKPYTRNIKRLSAVL
+576 
-591 SAEADPEMAGQEA
+591 
-604 HSSKA
+604 
-609 KMRKS
+609 
-614 KRRRVCKLRRPRH
+614 
-627 SLSIS
+627 
-632 KRYGCGTISDRGVRA
+632 
-647 SGSGNGDRP
+647 
-656 DRRQRGLCSGQY
+656 
-668 PLCDA
+668 
-673 HEKQSKQ
+673 
-680 AHNSSDRVRPA
+680 
-691 LLAIQLHSYYP
+691 
-702 EAVERYDAGGNHS
+702 
-715 GCRGRSDG
+715 
-723 APEVL
+723 
-728 ETDLRTARVYDIR
+728 
-741 NAGEH
+741 
-746 HRFTVSGKL
+746 
-755 VHNCGYGGSV
+755 CGYGGSV

-805 AMDAIRTGAPVM
+805 AMDAIRTGVPVM

-832 RFLTVQL
+832 RFLTIQL

-845 FYCNPFFA
+845 FYCNPFFGT
-853 PNRFGNDS
+853 NRFGNDS
-861 IHYYGVN
+861 IHYYGAN
-868 TGSWGELETYGGKL
+868 TGNWCELETYGGKL

-893 CLAFAM
+893 CLAAAM
-899 KNIKAAGYRIVMHIH
+899 KNIETAGYQIVMHIH
-914 DEVILDVPEER
+914 DEVILDAPADR
-925 ADLDTVCKLMCQPI
+925 ADLDMVCKLMCQPI

>member
-1 MIRHLSIDIETYS
+1 MRHMSIDIETYS
-14 SVSIRDAGLYKYV
+14 SVNIKDAGLYKYV

-42 GEYPKIIDL
+42 GDAPKIVDL
-51 AQGEHIPLDVQI
+51 AQGEQIPMDAQV
-63 ALFSPEVIKHAYNA
+63 ALFSPEVTKHAHNA

-84 SKHFQ
+84 SKYFH
-89 VRAQEKWL
+89 VSDPAAWL

-110 GMIGGLG
+110 GMIGGLA
-117 KVGEALG
+117 KIGEALG

-136 SLIQKFCVPG
+136 SLIRKFCVPDKNG
-146 KTGKPVSP
+146 RQVKPA
-154 EQEPE
+154 QEPE

-182 SAFPIPDTVQAEWEQ
+182 AAFPVPDTVQREWEQ

-213 EGAVAFSDAE
+213 EGAVAFSAAE
-223 TAGLLAQAKAVTGLS
+223 TDDLIAQAKALTGLS
-238 NPNSPAQLKA
+238 NPNSPGQLKR
-248 WIGDNLGEVPSSLS
+248 WIGDNLGKIPTSLS

-270 DREDLPPKVRAA
+270 SREDLPPKVRAA

-347 DLVKTGR
+347 ELVKARR
-354 VDELSL
+354 VQELSL

-374 TAFIPAEGHRFVV
+374 TAFIPAEGHKFVV

-404 QWRMQAF
+404 QWRMDAF
-411 ADGEDIYC
+411 AKGEDIYC

-438 LRQKGKIAELACI
+438 LRQKGKIAELAC
-451 AEGQLVLT
+451 
-459 NHGLVPIEQVTTDDL
+459 
-474 LWDGGGWVKHDGVI
+474 
-488 YKGEREVITYEGLTA
+488 
-503 TPDHLVWIRGESRP
+503 
-517 VHFGTAAACGAH
+517 
-529 LVQSGNGRH
+529 
-538 AVRLG
+538 
-543 EDHRP
+543 
-548 GEKVEQ
+548 
-554 NMEQVLRP
+554 
-562 DRMQELWVGTVDDS
+562 
-576 GKPYTRNIKRLSAVL
+576 
-591 SAEADPEMAGQEA
+591 
-604 HSSKA
+604 
-609 KMRKS
+609 
-614 KRRRVCKLRRPRH
+614 
-627 SLSIS
+627 
-632 KRYGCGTISDRGVRA
+632 
-647 SGSGNGDRP
+647 
-656 DRRQRGLCSGQY
+656 
-668 PLCDA
+668 
-673 HEKQSKQ
+673 
-680 AHNSSDRVRPA
+680 
-691 LLAIQLHSYYP
+691 
-702 EAVERYDAGGNHS
+702 
-715 GCRGRSDG
+715 
-723 APEVL
+723 
-728 ETDLRTARVYDIR
+728 
-741 NAGEH
+741 
-746 HRFTVSGKL
+746 
-755 VHNCGYGGSV
+755 GYGGSV
-765 GAMKAMGGANLTD
+765 GAMKAMGGSTLTD
-778 EELKQIVDDWRKA
+778 DELKQIVDDWRKA
-791 SPNIPRLWYRLENA
+791 SPNIVRLWYRLENA

-893 CLAFAM
+893 CLAAALRR
-899 KNIKAAGYRIVMHIH
+899 IEAAGYQIVMHIH

-925 ADLDTVCKLMCQPI
+925 ADLDTVCKLMCQTQ